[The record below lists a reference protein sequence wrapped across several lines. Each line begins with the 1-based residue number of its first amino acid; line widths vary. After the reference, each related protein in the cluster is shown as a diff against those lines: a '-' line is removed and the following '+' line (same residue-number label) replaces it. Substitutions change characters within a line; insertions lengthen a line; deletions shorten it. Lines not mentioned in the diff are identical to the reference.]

1 MRSWTRTLLGMAIGW
16 GLAAPTDL
24 AISSEVA
31 AQSRPPACELDVE
44 LVALVYAP
52 EDPAQSMALVGAK
65 RGRLVRIGSWVG
77 DRQVIAMAPRSVV
90 LGPVED
96 PCLMRLTDRSPS
108 KPPPRS
114 KRRRRRP
121 RRR

>member
-1 MRSWTRTLLGMAIGW
+1 MMKLKRALIGTAIAW
-16 GLAAPTDL
+16 GLAVPAGLAMSSDL
-24 AISSEVA
+24 A
-31 AQSRPPACELDVE
+31 AQSPPPACKLDVE

-52 EDPAQSMALVGAK
+52 ENPAKSMALVGAK